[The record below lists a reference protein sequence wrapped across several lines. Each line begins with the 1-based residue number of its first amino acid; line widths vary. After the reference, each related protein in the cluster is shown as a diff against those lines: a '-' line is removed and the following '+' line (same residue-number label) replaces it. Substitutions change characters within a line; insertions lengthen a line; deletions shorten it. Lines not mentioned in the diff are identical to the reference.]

1 MRTNSRFR
9 GRWCAGVWRVQC
21 AFAARTNNGQVCHR
35 DSTAAGCSGVVRLV
49 VELENLIS
57 KFLISFATFAVCIC
71 VLVYACTYLLTYYR
85 LCCCNPLII
94 FMLGIVLCVRAK
106 APKVMQQL
114 VYMTCNLQPSILHF
128 AFSFYIFFQFFI
140 FT

>member
-1 MRTNSRFR
+1 M
-9 GRWCAGVWRVQC
+9 
-21 AFAARTNNGQVCHR
+21 CHR
-35 DSTAAGCSGVVRLV
+35 DSTAAGCSGVEWSGEAGRRVREFNFKIFDFICHV
-49 VELENLIS
+49 RCMYMCVS
-57 KFLISFATFAVCIC
+57 VC

-114 VYMTCNLQPSILHF
+114 VYMTCNL
-128 AFSFYIFFQFFI
+128 
-140 FT
+140 